1 MTKTTMKNK
10 EQISAIKNLDDLRM
24 AKRKLKLQMKVA
36 ENKHDN
42 SFVNKAVSLVTNLKS
57 DTSFTS
63 SKVESA
69 CNDLLN
75 FGLAAFKFF
84 LINLPSAFLSA
95 KLVKKDRYLLGDM
108 PSKIKIFTLSF
119 TSSRSVMESS

>member
-1 MTKTTMKNK
+1 MMTKTTMKNK

-42 SFVNKAVSLVTNLKS
+42 SFVNKSVSLVTNLKS

-69 CNDLLN
+69 LN
-75 FGLAAFKFF
+75 WAGDKASKKYPMKGITKIVISGLIMIAVP
-84 LINLPSAFLSA
+84 IIT
-95 KLVKKDRYLLGDM
+95 
-108 PSKIKIFTLSF
+108 SKIQEYIEEKL
-119 TSSRSVMESS
+119 